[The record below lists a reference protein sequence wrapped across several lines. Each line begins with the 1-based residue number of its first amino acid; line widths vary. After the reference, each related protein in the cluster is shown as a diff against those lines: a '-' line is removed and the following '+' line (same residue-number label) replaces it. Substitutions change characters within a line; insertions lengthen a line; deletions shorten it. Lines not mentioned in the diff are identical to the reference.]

1 MLDHIDVPSLLAA
14 LPTDEL
20 EAGHLIAHGADHI
33 IGGPR
38 EYLLIHFDA
47 LCDFYLDAAKC
58 PPTLGCQSGVRSVLG
73 GP

>member
-1 MLDHIDVPSLLAA
+1 MLDQVDVPSLLAA

-20 EAGHLIAHGADHI
+20 EAGHLIAHGANHI

-58 PPTLGCQSGVRSVLG
+58 PRTLGCQSGVRSVLG
-73 GP
+73 RP

>member
-1 MLDHIDVPSLLAA
+1 MPSLLAA

-58 PPTLGCQSGVRSVLG
+58 PPPWGAKVECDPCSAGRSVLG
-73 GP
+73 